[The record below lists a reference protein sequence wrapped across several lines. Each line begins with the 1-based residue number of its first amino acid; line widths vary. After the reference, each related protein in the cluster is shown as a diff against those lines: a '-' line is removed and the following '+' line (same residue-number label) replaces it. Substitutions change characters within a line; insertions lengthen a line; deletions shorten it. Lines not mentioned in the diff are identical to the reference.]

1 MTIKKGIV
9 VGNLVGLSIILLGG
23 LLLSPLSHSHARWD
37 PNGLVKPRT
46 ADTDGKVAPCGGFA
60 KTNKPTVLQAGAT
73 IEVAFESDIFHK
85 GFFRIAFSA
94 ANDKN
99 FDSVIL
105 AENIRDISGQR
116 YRTYS
121 IKLPDIE
128 CTGCTLQL
136 IQSMLDRSP
145 PTNYYSCADI
155 QLVKKAAPDLMA
167 PSAIKQL
174 LVVANDTQ
182 VELSWTN
189 PTEQDLA
196 GVLIL
201 EDTQPITQKPVNG
214 TRYQVQDSLGSAK
227 VINAGPKTTINLPNR
242 TPEKTYYYALSA
254 FDTSLNYSA
263 LTSESILLPNNNP
276 NIAPAVQLRMEQN
289 GSDSTTIKTEGG
301 RVIVQAD
308 VSDFNSTDS
317 HTISWEANTGLITN
331 LSTEPTQFIFDPA
344 ALPPAN
350 YEIKVIATDNGMPPL
365 NTSATINLTLAQ
377 PEPIRLGALGEM
389 WLWLLFACLIR
400 SFSVFRVQKVLNNY
414 IKLNTWQ

>member
-1 MTIKKGIV
+1 M
-9 VGNLVGLSIILLGG
+9 GNSVCLSIILLSG
-23 LLLSPLSHSHARWD
+23 LVFSPLSYSHARWD

-73 IEVAFESDIFHK
+73 IEVAFESNIFHK

-94 ANDKN
+94 ANDQN
-99 FDSVIL
+99 FDSLIL

-155 QLVKKAAPDLMA
+155 QLVKKTVPDLMA
-167 PSAIKQL
+167 PSPITQL
-174 LVVANDTQ
+174 LLVANDTQ

-189 PTEQDLA
+189 PAEQDLA
-196 GVLIL
+196 GVFIL
-201 EDTQPITQKPVNG
+201 EDTQPITQKPVKG
-214 TRYQVQDSLGSAK
+214 TRYQLQDSLGSAK

-263 LTSESILLPNNNP
+263 ITSESIFLPNNNP
-276 NIAPAVQLRMEQN
+276 NIAPTVQLRMEQN
-289 GSDSTTIKTEGG
+289 RSDSTAIKTDGG

-308 VSDFNSTDS
+308 VSDFNPTDS
-317 HTISWEANTGLITN
+317 HTISWEVNNNLMTN
-331 LSTEPTQFIFDPA
+331 LSTEPAQFIFDPA
-344 ALPPAN
+344 ALPPGN
-350 YEIKVIATDNGMPPL
+350 YAIEATAVDNGTPPL
-365 NTSATINLTLAQ
+365 SANATIHLTLTQ

-389 WLWLLFACLIR
+389 WLWLLFACLMRCLIR
-400 SFSVFRVQKVLNNY
+400 PVLAFFVRKKVLNHKV
-414 IKLNTWQ
+414 KL